1 MIVRSMIAGLPKRWC
16 LAFGVSAGVMV
27 CALLAG
33 CGPSQQDMEVF
44 LESHRHV
51 VSSGEYRVAPPDMI
65 HISAT
70 LASEID
76 GETQRVRSDGKIS
89 LRLLGEVKVAGLTPK
104 QIAAKLE
111 EMLARYYVG
120 ARVNIHVTDTHS
132 KKYYV
137 FGQVSSPGP
146 QPYSGRDTLLDALA
160 RAQPTFLAQR
170 DRIKVTRPSPTPG
183 EQRQFTVDLDKMIR
197 SGDTRC
203 NVLLAEGDIVYVPPT
218 PLAWVGLRMREL
230 LYPIGPAM
238 SIAGQPVYAKN
249 LGRNWDEDDSDD

>member
-1 MIVRSMIAGLPKRWC
+1 
-16 LAFGVSAGVMV
+16 
-27 CALLAG
+27 
-33 CGPSQQDMEVF
+33 MEVF

-120 ARVNIHVTDTHS
+120 
-132 KKYYV
+132 
-137 FGQVSSPGP
+137 
-146 QPYSGRDTLLDALA
+146 
-160 RAQPTFLAQR
+160 AQPTFLAQR

>member
-1 MIVRSMIAGLPKRWC
+1 MIVGSMIAGLPKRWC

-170 DRIKVTRPSPTPG
+170 NRIKVTRPSPTPG

-218 PLAWVGLRMREL
+218 PLAWVGLRVREL

-238 SIAGQPVYAKN
+238 SIAGQPVHAKN
-249 LGRNWDEDDSDD
+249 LARDWDEDDDDD